1 MWSVAAW
8 EDLFQLALL
17 GAKLGCVTEVGLHH
31 CGGGD
36 RVTPGGRG
44 PKDVLLQLEYA
55 RTLMLQV
62 RWRESGV
69 VGPCY
74 SSR

>member
-8 EDLFQLALL
+8 EDLYQLVLL
-17 GAKLGCVTEVGLHH
+17 GAKFGSVTEVGLHH
-31 CGGGD
+31 CGGED

-62 RWRESGV
+62 RERESGATD
-69 VGPCY
+69 PY
-74 SSR
+74 ASSK